1 MSNVNYGKISDSVD
15 IANAR
20 IRFKDGT
27 VSSITSSRVAKD
39 KVRKIKLFQENLYA
53 TIDLLLEQ
61 TEIYT
66 ITEDSSLIPDVLKT
80 EPFTQNNE
88 SKYIAYQ
95 KPNLKKYDMLG
106 LEIKNFIASIRGKE
120 KPIVN
125 GIEARNAL
133 DVVIKINNMILED
146 LK

>member
-1 MSNVNYGKISDSVD
+1 M
-15 IANAR
+15 
-20 IRFKDGT
+20 
-27 VSSITSSRVAKD
+27 
-39 KVRKIKLFQENLYA
+39 
-53 TIDLLLEQ
+53 LLEQ

-66 ITEDSSLIPDVLKT
+66 ITKDPSLIPDVLKT

-88 SKYIAYQ
+88 SKLIAYQ
-95 KPNLKKYDMLG
+95 KPNLEKYDMLG
-106 LEIKNFIASIRGKE
+106 LEIKNFIASVRGKE
-120 KPIVN
+120 EPIVN